1 MSSRAASGRKRVWPM
16 PTGAAAP
23 APQTTTSN
31 KPSRPG
37 IDPNVQATTFPTPVS
52 PMHLRSASFSSPSS
66 PSSSYAGLYPPT
78 PSRDLIPRSQRSA
91 DVLGGLTPYPLPPQT
106 QPPVRR
112 EKSINATPDRETP
125 HPAPSYTALSVH
137 FSDSERGESR
147 RSSTSRALPPY
158 PSSPPGSTG
167 WAALSDTKVASAT
180 ARPPSYLSELQPSPP
195 LKSSFDPAPGG
206 VARSGSVA
214 STSRLSPTP
223 TQPPYYSPPSSP
235 RQATSRSR
243 SSYPPALSSP
253 PLVPTY
259 SPAPYPTPQSSA
271 DSVSAYSPSTSPVHL
286 VARPETSRS
295 GSSDSISGSGG
306 SGSASISTRSSDPHS
321 PPDSNAPFVFPSS
334 RSCARP
340 GAGPGFKFRGR
351 RKLKPAVQ
359 VLPAGTPIPAEGVF
373 TAEAPPQP
381 ELPRRA
387 RSRPPPIV
395 STGGPPPFYFPSE
408 IARCRENQVV
418 LFVSVPNEIP

>member
-1 MSSRAASGRKRVWPM
+1 MSSRAASGRKR
-16 PTGAAAP
+16 

-37 IDPNVQATTFPTPVS
+37 IDPNVQYTTFPTPVS
-52 PMHLRSASFSSPSS
+52 PMHLRAASFS

-91 DVLGGLTPYPLPPQT
+91 DGDSAPRAVVHRPLRAFFPTPNGA
-106 QPPVRR
+106 
-112 EKSINATPDRETP
+112 S
-125 HPAPSYTALSVH
+125 HGAP
-137 FSDSERGESR
+137 
-147 RSSTSRALPPY
+147 
-158 PSSPPGSTG
+158 
-167 WAALSDTKVASAT
+167 
-180 ARPPSYLSELQPSPP
+180 RPPARQPRVCP
-195 LKSSFDPAPGG
+195 
-206 VARSGSVA
+206 R
-214 STSRLSPTP
+214 RLPNHPT
-223 TQPPYYSPPSSP
+223 TLLHRLTLP
-235 RQATSRSR
+235 RLAH
-243 SSYPPALSSP
+243 L

-259 SPAPYPTPQSSA
+259 SPAPA
-271 DSVSAYSPSTSPVHL
+271 DSVSAYSPSTSP
-286 VARPETSRS
+286 TSRS

-340 GAGPGFKFRGR
+340 GAGPGFKVPRAQEAQ
-351 RKLKPAVQ
+351 PAVQ

-373 TAEAPPQP
+373 AAEAPPQT

-395 STGGPPPFYFPSE
+395 LHGRPSAVLLPLRE
-408 IARCRENQVV
+408 CALPGKSIVSSNVCRSVWGV
-418 LFVSVPNEIP
+418 L

>member
-16 PTGAAAP
+16 PTTAGSP
-23 APQTTTSN
+23 APQTTTIN
-31 KPSRPG
+31 KSSRPE

-52 PMHLRSASFSSPSS
+52 PMHIRSAASS
-66 PSSSYAGLYPPT
+66 PSSSFAGLYQPT

-112 EKSINATPDRETP
+112 EKSTLINATPDS

-235 RQATSRSR
+235 RQGTSRSR
-243 SSYPPALSSP
+243 LSYPPALSSP

-259 SPAPYPTPQSSA
+259 SPVPYPTPQSSA
-271 DSVSAYSPSTSPVHL
+271 DSVSAYSPSTSPVHP

-373 TAEAPPQP
+373 AAEAPPQT

-408 IARCRENQVV
+408 NARCRGNQSC
-418 LFVSVPNEIP
+418 LYT